1 MVEEIVTATAK
12 NKTDKTVQNE
22 AETLRI
28 GEETESYIT
37 DEKTKQK
44 LLDLLTA
51 KLQQNTVLASSSIKP
66 SISPVALSIFFVLL
80 FLIIGIMISQQKTS
94 VANGNKDGKGV

>member
-12 NKTDKTVQNE
+12 KKTDKTVANE

-28 GEETESYIT
+28 GEETETYVT
-37 DEKTKQK
+37 DEKTRQK

-51 KLQQNTVLASSSIKP
+51 KVNQNTALTSSSIKP
-66 SISPVALSIFFVLL
+66 SISPIAVSFFLVVLV
-80 FLIIGIMISQQKTS
+80 IVIVIVSKQNMSE
-94 VANGNKDGKGV
+94 NGRKNGKGL